1 MNKRDSLCKALSKHL
16 KLKEK
21 EGKKMTIFK
30 KFNEAFN
37 SGDVEKVAECFHTDI
52 QMTMHSDGSVMNKKE
67 WIERVGPMMGKL
79 KREKVRCIYENED
92 ILVTHFFGTFPNGSQ
107 DAIMWVGLKKDGL
120 IFRVETGSTPIN
132 LS

>member
-1 MNKRDSLCKALSKHL
+1 MRYLQGKLCYFAPTLDFDIPLPIGLSR
-16 KLKEK
+16 
-21 EGKKMTIFK
+21 
-30 KFNEAFN
+30 
-37 SGDVEKVAECFHTDI
+37 
-52 QMTMHSDGSVMNKKE
+52 DGS
-67 WIERVGPMMGKL
+67 I
-79 KREKVRCIYENED
+79 KREKVRCIYENKH

>member
-1 MNKRDSLCKALSKHL
+1 MCYLQGKLCYFVPTLDVDIPLPIGLSR
-16 KLKEK
+16 
-21 EGKKMTIFK
+21 
-30 KFNEAFN
+30 
-37 SGDVEKVAECFHTDI
+37 
-52 QMTMHSDGSVMNKKE
+52 DGS
-67 WIERVGPMMGKL
+67 I
-79 KREKVRCIYENED
+79 KREKVRCIYENEH

>member
-1 MNKRDSLCKALSKHL
+1 MRYLLGKLCYFSPTLDIDIPLPIGLSR
-16 KLKEK
+16 
-21 EGKKMTIFK
+21 
-30 KFNEAFN
+30 
-37 SGDVEKVAECFHTDI
+37 
-52 QMTMHSDGSVMNKKE
+52 DGS
-67 WIERVGPMMGKL
+67 I
-79 KREKVRCIYENED
+79 KREKVRCIYGNEH